1 MLSFFDLHD
10 SPTPRSIFD
19 RCPPGLL
26 GRHLVRH
33 SFSEGA
39 NLGEGGQAGLP
50 GPGEASRGAGQM
62 SVSAWAAR
70 TLHFHPDPVQ
80 REILDCP
87 DPDGLLLCTRQFG
100 KTTITA
106 IKAAHHAL
114 SGKEAKVVVGS
125 RSQRQSEMLV
135 AKTAA
140 FLRQAG
146 VALKPAGL
154 KTFGY
159 TLPNGAKLY
168 ALPHK
173 PETTRGFDAVTLL
186 IFDEAAVVSDELYD
200 MATAFQAASA
210 QPQLW
215 LLSSAGP
222 QSGFFYEEWSD
233 PRRTHWRRF
242 KVAADQCPRISPDF
256 LARERLRKGEAVFRR
271 EYHCEFLAYGDQ
283 VISRELIHSANDPN
297 THPWNG
303 GKPLWKT

>member
-1 MLSFFDLHD
+1 MRSFFDLLAIP
-10 SPTPRSIFD
+10 SPNSPFSGQARRTP
-19 RCPPGLL
+19 CYPGLKA
-26 GRHLVRH
+26 GVVGQGD
-33 SFSEGA
+33 SAVMNTGA
-39 NLGEGGQAGLP
+39 PGQCT
-50 GPGEASRGAGQM
+50 
-62 SVSAWAAR
+62 VSDWAEHV
-70 TLHFHPDPVQ
+70 LEFHPDPTQ

-87 DPDGLLLCTRQFG
+87 EPDGLLLCTRQFG

-114 SGKEAKVVVGS
+114 SRPEAKVVVGS

-168 ALPHK
+168 ALPHS
-173 PETTRGFDAVTLL
+173 PVTTRGFDAVTLL

-200 MATAFQAASA
+200 MATAFQAAAPNPS
-210 QPQLW
+210 LW

-242 KVAADQCPRISPDF
+242 KVPVDQCPRISPDF

-283 VISRELIHSANDPN
+283 VISRELLETANSQD
-297 THPWNG
+297 HKPWNG
-303 GKPLWKT
+303 GQPLWKR